1 MILVWGLPGDS
12 PIAQVHAALEAIGE
26 PTFFLDQRRAP
37 ETRAQLRVQPA
48 VSGWL
53 EVDSQTLDL
62 TAVRGAYVRPYDS
75 RRLRAVASA
84 GPESP
89 EWEAA
94 LKVEDVLLSFCEL
107 SPALVVNRPSAMA
120 ANGSKPFQTRMI
132 ASLGFRVP
140 ETLVT
145 TDPEAAAKFWQRHE
159 RVVYKSISG
168 VRSVVTRLT
177 REHEERLR
185 NVSWCPTQF
194 QQWIAGEDVR
204 VHVVGDEVF
213 SCRVKSAADDYRYA
227 CGNAAVSVEPVELPL
242 EVAERCVSAARAMQ
256 LPVAGLDLRYSS
268 AGDWYCFEVNPSP
281 GFSYFQR
288 QTGQQIDAAI
298 AALLAGGASGFHE
311 HGATGHRAV

>member
-12 PIAQVHAALEAIGE
+12 PVAEVHAALEAIGQ

-37 ETRAQLRVQPA
+37 ETRVQLRVQPA
-48 VSGWL
+48 VSGWV
-53 EVDSQTLDL
+53 EIDSQVLDL
-62 TAVRGAYVRPYDS
+62 TAVRAAYVRPYDS

-89 EWEAA
+89 EWQAA
-94 LKVEDVLLSFCEL
+94 LAVEDVLLSFCEL
-107 SPALVVNRPSAMA
+107 TPALVVNRPSAMA
-120 ANGSKPFQTRMI
+120 ANGSKPYQARLI
-132 ASLGFRVP
+132 ASLGFSVP

-145 TDPEAAAKFWQRHE
+145 TDPEAAAEFWRRHE

-168 VRSVVTRLT
+168 VRSVVARLT
-177 REHEERLR
+177 PEHQERLR

-213 SCRVKSAADDYRYA
+213 SCRVRSTADDYRYA
-227 CGNAAVSVEPVELPL
+227 SGNAAVSIEPLELPI
-242 EVAERCVSAARAMQ
+242 EVAERCIAAARAME

-288 QTGQQIDAAI
+288 QTGQQIDVAI
-298 AALLAGGASGFHE
+298 AALLAS
-311 HGATGHRAV
+311 R

>member
-1 MILVWGLPGDS
+1 MILLWGLPGDS
-12 PIAQVHAALEAIGE
+12 PVAEVQAALEAIRQ

-37 ETRAQLRVQPA
+37 ETRVQLRVQPA
-48 VSGWL
+48 VSGWV
-53 EVDSQTLDL
+53 EIDSQVLDL
-62 TAVRGAYVRPYDS
+62 TAVRAAYVRPYDS

-84 GPESP
+84 GPESA
-89 EWEAA
+89 EWQAA
-94 LKVEDVLLSFCEL
+94 VAVEDVLLSFCEL
-107 SPALVVNRPSAMA
+107 TPALVVNRPSAMA
-120 ANGSKPFQTRMI
+120 ANGSKPYQARLI
-132 ASLGFRVP
+132 ASLGFSVP

-145 TDPEAAAKFWQRHE
+145 TDPEAAAEFWRRHE

-168 VRSVVTRLT
+168 VRSVVARLT
-177 REHEERLR
+177 PEHQERLR

-213 SCRVKSAADDYRYA
+213 SCQVKSTADDYRYA
-227 CGNAAVSVEPVELPL
+227 SGNAAVSIEPLELPI
-242 EVAERCVSAARAMQ
+242 EVAERCIAAAHAME

-288 QTGQQIDAAI
+288 QAGQQIDVAI
-298 AALLAGGASGFHE
+298 AALLAS
-311 HGATGHRAV
+311 R

>member
-12 PIAQVHAALEAIGE
+12 PIAEVHAALEAIGQ
-26 PTFFLDQRRAP
+26 PAFFLDQRRAP
-37 ETRAQLRVQPA
+37 ETRVQLRVQPA

-53 EVDSQTLDL
+53 EIDNQVLDL
-62 TAVRGAYVRPYDS
+62 TAVRAAYVRPYDS

-89 EWEAA
+89 EWQAA
-94 LKVEDVLLSFCEL
+94 LGVEDVLLSFCEL
-107 SPALVVNRPSAMA
+107 TPALVVNRPSAMA
-120 ANGSKPFQTRMI
+120 ANGSKPYQSRLI
-132 ASLGFRVP
+132 ASFGFCVP

-145 TDPEAAAKFWQRHE
+145 TDPEAAAEFWRRHE
-159 RVVYKSISG
+159 QVVYKSISG
-168 VRSVVTRLT
+168 VRSVVARLT
-177 REHEERLR
+177 PEHEERLR
-185 NVSWCPTQF
+185 NISWCPTQF

-213 SCRVKSAADDYRYA
+213 SCQVKSTADDYRYA
-227 CGNAAVSVEPVELPL
+227 SGTTAVAIEPLELPI
-242 EVAERCVSAARAMQ
+242 EVAERCIAAARAMQ

-288 QTGQQIDAAI
+288 QTGQQIDVAI
-298 AALLAGGASGFHE
+298 AALLAS
-311 HGATGHRAV
+311 R

>member
-1 MILVWGLPGDS
+1 MILLWGLPGDS
-12 PIAQVHAALEAIGE
+12 PVAEVQAALEAIRQ

-37 ETRAQLRVQPA
+37 ETRVQLRVQPA
-48 VSGWL
+48 VSGWV
-53 EVDSQTLDL
+53 EIDSQVLDL
-62 TAVRGAYVRPYDS
+62 TAVRAAYVRPYDS

-84 GPESP
+84 GPESA
-89 EWEAA
+89 EWQAA
-94 LKVEDVLLSFCEL
+94 VAVEDVLLSFCEL
-107 SPALVVNRPSAMA
+107 TPALVVNRPSAMA
-120 ANGSKPFQTRMI
+120 ANGSKPYQARLI
-132 ASLGFRVP
+132 ASLGFSVP

-145 TDPEAAAKFWQRHE
+145 TDPEAAAEFWRRHE

-168 VRSVVTRLT
+168 VRSVVARLT
-177 REHEERLR
+177 PEHQERLR

-213 SCRVKSAADDYRYA
+213 SCQVKSTADDYRYA
-227 CGNAAVSVEPVELPL
+227 SGNAAVSIEPLELPI
-242 EVAERCVSAARAMQ
+242 EVAERCIAAAHAME

-288 QTGQQIDAAI
+288 QTGQQIDVAI
-298 AALLAGGASGFHE
+298 AALLAS
-311 HGATGHRAV
+311 R

>member
-12 PIAQVHAALEAIGE
+12 PIAEVHAALEAIGQ
-26 PTFFLDQRRAP
+26 PAFFLDQRRAP
-37 ETRAQLRVQPA
+37 ETRVQLRVQPA

-53 EVDSQTLDL
+53 EIDSQVLDL
-62 TAVRGAYVRPYDS
+62 TAVRAAYVRPYDS

-89 EWEAA
+89 EWQAA
-94 LKVEDVLLSFCEL
+94 LGVEDVLLSFCDL
-107 SPALVVNRPSAMA
+107 TPALVVNRPSAMA
-120 ANGSKPFQTRMI
+120 ANGSKPYQSRLI
-132 ASLGFRVP
+132 GSLGFCVP

-145 TDPEAAAKFWQRHE
+145 TDPEAAAEFWRRHE
-159 RVVYKSISG
+159 QVVYKSISG
-168 VRSVVTRLT
+168 VRSVVARLT
-177 REHEERLR
+177 PEHEERLR
-185 NVSWCPTQF
+185 NISWCPTQF

-213 SCRVKSAADDYRYA
+213 SCQVKSTADDYRYA
-227 CGNAAVSVEPVELPL
+227 SGNTAVSIEPLELPI
-242 EVAERCVSAARAMQ
+242 EVAQRCIAAARAMQ

-288 QTGQQIDAAI
+288 QTGQQIDVAI
-298 AALLAGGASGFHE
+298 AALLAS
-311 HGATGHRAV
+311 R